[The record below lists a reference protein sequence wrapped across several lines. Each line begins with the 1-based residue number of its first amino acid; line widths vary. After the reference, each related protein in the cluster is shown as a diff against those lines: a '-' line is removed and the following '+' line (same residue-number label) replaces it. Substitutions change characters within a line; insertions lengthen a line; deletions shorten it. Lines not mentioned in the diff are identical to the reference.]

1 MKSLLTIFIFTA
13 VLALSATTATAK
25 SWRINSNTSQ
35 NANFASI
42 NDAMSSSDVVNG
54 DTLYLDPG
62 CGLSNQTVSKQVTIV
77 GPGYLRNDAPYPSAV
92 ITGVLYIEA
101 ANTKLEGVV
110 ISGDLRIQAQ
120 QVTVER
126 CYINKPISIGY
137 SNTNAQ
143 YTTIRQCYI
152 LSYIEG
158 YSANSSYCGY
168 STIENNIIVASRGSS
183 SAGYGVLK
191 GLPYSVIKNNYI
203 QQTYTDSRSSYHG
216 YVITGITNGTITNNI
231 LFNTGKAKNDVLYD
245 INNTIV
251 EKNVMSCTEGTY
263 TYIGDNKCLDSQDLS
278 LVLALQGTNDE
289 RYQLKTDSPAKGY
302 ATDGGDCGSFGGT
315 YPYVLSGLPAG
326 FPYYTNAVIGTRAKD
341 GKINVS
347 LNIKMQNE

>member
-1 MKSLLTIFIFTA
+1 MKSFLTISIFAA

-42 NDAMSSSDVVNG
+42 NDAMNSSDVVNG

-77 GPGYLRNDAPYPSAV
+77 GPGYLRKDAPYPSAV
-92 ITGVLYIEA
+92 FTGDNLYIKA
-101 ANTKLEGVV
+101 ANTKIEGVV
-110 ISGDLRIQAQ
+110 ISANLRIQAQ

-126 CYINKPISIGY
+126 CYINKPIIIGY
-137 SNTNAQ
+137 SYTNAQ

-152 LSYIEG
+152 LSDIEG
-158 YSANSSYCGY
+158 QSANSSYCGY
-168 STIENNIIVASRGSS
+168 STIENNIIVTSKGG

-203 QQTYTDSRSSYHG
+203 QQTYTSSSYHG

-302 ATDGGDCGSFGGT
+302 ATDGGDCGSFGGP